1 MTNTDYIIREIEP
14 RDNNQI
20 KTIVQQVILEM
31 GAPKVGTA
39 YEDEAL
45 EDMYTTYQKDYS
57 VYFVVESNGVV
68 LGGGG
73 VSQLDGFDKDTCEL
87 QKMYFKPELRG
98 LGFGKKLIERCLG
111 FAVQQGFENCYLETL
126 PNMTAAQKLYRLN
139 GFEYINTRMGATG
152 HTSCDVFMAKKLHQS
167 ELR

>member
-87 QKMYFKPELRG
+87 QKMYFLNDIRG
-98 LGFGKKLIERCLG
+98 KGLVAQIIEKCMVRAKEFGFK
-111 FAVQQGFENCYLETL
+111 QCYLETM
-126 PNMTAAQKLYRLN
+126 PYMTAAQKLYKKN
-139 GFEYINTRMGATG
+139 GFKQINAPMGNTC
-152 HTSCDVFMAKKLHQS
+152 HYSCDVWMIRKL
-167 ELR
+167 

>member
-1 MTNTDYIIREIEP
+1 MNIRRIQP
-14 RDNNQI
+14 KDNVLL
-20 KTIVQQVILEM
+20 KTIIIDVLKSF
-31 GAPKVGTA
+31 GAKGPGYASQDEELNYLSDFFNKPKSA
-39 YEDEAL
+39 YWIIVDRQ
-45 EDMYTTYQKDYS
+45 DT
-57 VYFVVESNGVV
+57 V
-68 LGGGG
+68 LGGAGVGPLKGSQGG
-73 VSQLDGFDKDTCEL
+73 WCEL

-98 LGFGKKLIERCLG
+98 LGFGKKLIERCLA

-152 HTSCDVFMAKKLHQS
+152 HTSCNVFMAKKLHQS